1 DASEPSGRTWKPDI
15 KIVKTVIAF
24 AVETGR
30 LANEAY
36 GGIYT
41 DVASPKRIQLLL
53 ILGKTAWATI
63 ILLTVATAWVVCFYN
78 FYGQH
83 IQEVLGQ
90 YGARASLGANT
101 ITALYLAVAF
111 SLGSNC
117 MNIWLIRL

>member
-1 DASEPSGRTWKPDI
+1 MPEFVD
-15 KIVKTVIAF
+15 
-24 AVETGR
+24 
-30 LANEAY
+30 LH
-36 GGIYT
+36 
-41 DVASPKRIQLLL
+41 SPHQSRIRLL
-53 ILGKTAWATI
+53 IATI